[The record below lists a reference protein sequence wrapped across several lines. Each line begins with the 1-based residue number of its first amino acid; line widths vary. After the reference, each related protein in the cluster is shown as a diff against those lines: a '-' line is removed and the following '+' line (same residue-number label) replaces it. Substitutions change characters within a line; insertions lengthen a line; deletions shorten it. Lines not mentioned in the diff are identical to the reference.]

1 MKMKIGIICP
11 YSINKHGGVLD
22 VILHLKA
29 GLKEKGHEVRIITP
43 RPRGMEKASDPD
55 VIFVGVSTDFRSP
68 SHTTTQVS
76 SNGDEDLIMEILER
90 EKFDI
95 LHFHE
100 PWVPLLSR
108 QILQLSNAVNVATFH
123 ANVPETIMSRT
134 VIKAVSPYL
143 KSVMK
148 YLDVLTAVSPAG
160 AKYAQGIS
168 DKEITIVPN
177 GIDLDKYQFHSQLP
191 KNDDEERLILYVGR
205 LERRKGVK
213 YLVKAFSI
221 FQQKHPN
228 TRLIIAGDGPDRD
241 KLELLAEDLKVNNVE
256 FLGFISEEKKKDLLQ
271 QADIFCSPAVYGE
284 SFGIV
289 LLEAIAT
296 GTVCVAGNNSG
307 YMDVM
312 KETGAISIV
321 DPHSTEEFARRLDL
335 LSYDNNLR
343 KLWKTWA
350 RLYIKQFDYP
360 KVVDM
365 YEKVYVEALKNHA
378 PKQ

>member
-1 MKMKIGIICP
+1 MKIGLICP

-22 VILHLKA
+22 VIMHLKA
-29 GLKEKGHEVRIITP
+29 GLKEKGHDVRIITP
-43 RPRGMEKASDPD
+43 RPRGIHETDDPD
-55 VIFVGVSTDFRSP
+55 VVFVGVSTDFRSP

-76 SNGDEDLIMEILER
+76 SNGDEDLITEILER

-108 QILQLSNAVNVATFH
+108 QILQLSTSVNVATFH

-134 VIKAVSPYL
+134 VIRAVSPYL

-160 AKYAQGIS
+160 AKYAEGLT
-168 DKEITIVPN
+168 DKNITIVPN
-177 GIDLDKYQFHSQLP
+177 GIDLYKYQQHDQPIKKS
-191 KNDDEERLILYVGR
+191 DDQRIILYVGR

-213 YLVKAFSI
+213 YLIKAFSL
-221 FQQKHPN
+221 FQEKHPN
-228 TRLIIAGDGPDRD
+228 SALIIAGDGPDRE
-241 KLELLAEDLKVNNVE
+241 KLELLAEDLGIKNIE
-256 FLGFISEEKKKDLLQ
+256 FLGFISEERKMQLLQ
-271 QADIFCSPAVYGE
+271 EADIFCSPAVYGE

-321 DPHSTEEFARRLDL
+321 DPHATEEFSRRLDL

-350 RLYIKQFDYP
+350 KLYIKQFDYP
-360 KVVDM
+360 NIVDA
-365 YEKVYVEALKNHA
+365 YEKVYIKAIEDNDK
-378 PKQ
+378 

>member
-1 MKMKIGIICP
+1 MKIGLICP

-22 VILHLKA
+22 VIVHLKA
-29 GLKEKGHEVRIITP
+29 GLKNKGHDVKIITP
-43 RPRGMEKASDPD
+43 RPRGVENADDPD

-76 SNGDEDLIMEILER
+76 SNGDEDLITEILNR
-90 EKFDI
+90 EEFDV

-108 QILQLSNAVNVATFH
+108 QILQLSDAVNVATFH

-134 VIKAVSPYL
+134 VIRAVSPYL

-160 AKYAQGIS
+160 AKYAEGLT
-168 DKEITIVPN
+168 DKEIKIVPN
-177 GIDLDKYQFHSQLP
+177 GIDLYKYQNHDQP
-191 KNDDEERLILYVGR
+191 VKANDDPRMILYVGR

-213 YLVKAFSI
+213 YLIKAFSV

-228 TRLIIAGDGPDRD
+228 SKLIIAGDGPDRE
-241 KLELLAEDLKVNNVE
+241 KLQLLAEDLGVKNIQ
-256 FLGFISEEKKKDLLQ
+256 FLGFISEEHKMELLN

-321 DPHSTEEFARRLDL
+321 DPHATEEFARRLDL
-335 LSYDNNLR
+335 LAYDNNLR
-343 KLWKTWA
+343 KLWKNWA
-350 RLYIKQFDYP
+350 ELYIKQFDYP
-360 KVVDM
+360 KIVDA
-365 YEKVYVEALKNHA
+365 YEKVYIKALDEYGK
-378 PKQ
+378 K

>member
-1 MKMKIGIICP
+1 MKIGIICP

-29 GLKEKGHEVRIITP
+29 GLKDKGHVVKIITP
-43 RPRGMEKASDPD
+43 KPRGIEDLED
-55 VIFVGVSTDFRSP
+55 QDIIFVGVSTDFRSP

-76 SNGDEDLIMEILER
+76 SNGDEDLITEILER

-108 QILQLSNAVNVATFH
+108 QILQLSNSVNVATFH

-160 AKYAQGIS
+160 AKYAEGLT
-168 DKEITIVPN
+168 DKNIEIVPN
-177 GIDLDKYQFHSQLP
+177 GIDLSKYPNHEQP
-191 KNDDEERLILYVGR
+191 IKNIDDQRIVLYVGR
-205 LERRKGVK
+205 LEKRKGVK
-213 YLVKAFSI
+213 YLIRAFLL

-228 TRLIIAGDGPDRD
+228 SKLIIAGDGPDRE
-241 KLELLAEDLKVNNVE
+241 KLQLLAEDMAIDNVE
-256 FLGFISEEKKKDLLQ
+256 FLGFISDEKKIDLLQ
-271 QADIFCSPAVYGE
+271 KADIFCSPAVYGE

-296 GTVCVAGNNSG
+296 GTVCIAGNNSG

-321 DPHSTEEFARRLDL
+321 DPHSSEEFARRLEL
-335 LSYDNNLR
+335 LIYDDNLR
-343 KLWKTWA
+343 KLWKNWA
-350 RLYIKQFDYP
+350 KLYIKQFDYP
-360 KVVDM
+360 KIIDA
-365 YEKVYVEALKNHA
+365 YEQVYIKAVNEHDKR
-378 PKQ
+378 

>member
-1 MKMKIGIICP
+1 MKIGIICP

-22 VILHLKA
+22 VILHLRD
-29 GLKEKGHEVRIITP
+29 GLKLKGHEVKIITP
-43 RPRGMEKASDPD
+43 RPRGVFVSDDPD

-76 SNGDEDLIMEILER
+76 SNGDEDLIKDILDR
-90 EKFDI
+90 EQFDV

-123 ANVPETIMSRT
+123 ANVPETVMSRT
-134 VIKAVSPYL
+134 VIRAVSPYL

-160 AKYAQGIS
+160 ARYAES
-168 DKEITIVPN
+168 LTDKPITIVPN
-177 GIDLDKYQFHSQLP
+177 GIDLNKYQNYSQP
-191 KNDDEERLILYVGR
+191 VKDEADERLILYVGR

-213 YLVKAFSI
+213 YLIKAYSL
-221 FQQKHPN
+221 FQDKHPN
-228 TRLIIAGDGPDRD
+228 SKLVIAGDGPDKE
-241 KLELLAEDLKVNNVE
+241 KLQILADDLNVKNIE
-256 FLGFISEEKKKDLLQ
+256 FLGFISEEQKKDLLKK
-271 QADIFCSPAVYGE
+271 ADIFCSPAVYGE

-289 LLEAIAT
+289 LLESIAT

-321 DPHSTEEFARRLDL
+321 DPHATEEFSRRLEL
-335 LSYDNNLR
+335 LCYDNNLR

-350 RLYIKQFDYP
+350 KLYIKQFDYP
-360 KVVDM
+360 NIIDM
-365 YEKVYVEALKNHA
+365 YEDVYQKALKEYAH
-378 PKQ
+378 K